1 MKTSDN
7 GLNLIK
13 KWEGCYLQSYK
24 CPAGVWTIGYGTT
37 SYPRGSK
44 VQPEQVISLQAA
56 ENYLRFEVDE
66 KAAAVAKLITV
77 ALNQNQFDALVSFAY
92 NVGSGAL
99 EASTLRKKLNAGDY
113 LGAAEEFMVWNKITK
128 PSGEKVECE
137 GLTNRRRIERAL
149 FLSASGAETKFAAAV
164 PKPAAV
170 VLRLGLKDPEVPGG
184 VIYQLQQQL
193 QTLHCYEDGLD
204 GDFGPLT
211 DGAVRKFQAQ
221 VFGAGESDGKVG
233 PKTLAAIAKALT
245 EPLTTL
251 QIAQPAILPMGTYLR
266 LTKTNQKDRFGLVV
280 LRLEYIKN
288 GCVAG
293 SINVCSGQ
301 PSHQAFRTGLNSAS
315 GSMEPLPEGHWHLN
329 NLNWCDGR
337 DNYNGGVFS
346 NGLGPVS
353 LPLDYIGPET
363 TQRRNIEIH
372 PDWNSPG
379 SPGTAGCIGISR
391 ANDCQDYKTFVSWLR
406 DTDPRDL
413 YVDWGLGTCK
423 IEQMMPVVA
432 TG

>member
-1 MKTSDN
+1 MQTSNN

-13 KWEGCYLQSYK
+13 KWEGCYLESYT

-37 SYPRGSK
+37 QYPRGGK
-44 VQPEQVISLQAA
+44 VQRDQVISPQAA

-66 KAAAVAKLITV
+66 KAVAVAKLITV
-77 ALNQNQFDALVSFAY
+77 PLNQNQFDALVSFAY

-99 EASTLRKKLNAGDY
+99 ESSTLRKKLNAGDY
-113 LGAAEEFMVWNKITK
+113 LGAAEEFMVWNKLTK

-149 FLSASGAETKFAAAV
+149 FLSACGAEPNFAADV

-184 VIYQLQQQL
+184 VIYQLQKQL
-193 QTLHCYEDGLD
+193 QMLHFYEDGLD

-211 DGAVRKFQAQ
+211 DEAVRKFQAQ
-221 VFGAGESDGKVG
+221 AFGASESDGKVG

-245 EPLTTL
+245 EPLTS
-251 QIAQPAILPMGTYLR
+251 PPPNPPLPMGTYLR
-266 LTKTNQKDRFGLVV
+266 LTKTNQKDRFGLVI

-288 GCVAG
+288 GCVKG

-301 PSHQAFRTGLNSAS
+301 PGRQAFRTGPNSES

-337 DNYNGGVFS
+337 DNYSGNVFN

-353 LPLDYIGPET
+353 LPIDYIGPGT
-363 TQRRNIEIH
+363 TDRLNIEIH
-372 PDWNSPG
+372 PDWNS
-379 SPGTAGCIGISR
+379 SAAPGTAGCIGISR
-391 ANDCQDYKTFVSWLR
+391 ANGCQDYKTFVSWLR

-423 IEQMMPVVA
+423 IEKMMPVVA
-432 TG
+432 AG